1 MSTKLGKSNPCRV
14 VPLQGGTK
22 WGFWGA
28 DNVLKL
34 NWGRD
39 YMKIF
44 ALFKKKIIEFHA
56 YNFGHFSV
64 YIIYNKS

>member
-28 DNVLKL
+28 ANVLGFDLVFSLRK
-34 NWGRD
+34 
-39 YMKIF
+39 F
-44 ALFKKKIIEFHA
+44 IELSVC
-56 YNFGHFSV
+56 GMCHFLYV
-64 YIIYNKS
+64 LLQ